1 MRVTLVYLDSFL
13 LINFILNYLLLL
25 ASGKLAGESIRKWRY
40 LLAALFGA
48 VYAACGF
55 FPALRFSVH
64 PLYKVSVALL
74 MMLIA
79 FGRSR
84 NLLRISVI
92 FLAISCAFSGAIVAI
107 EFLKGTSYMKDGIV
121 YSSLDIKGLLM
132 SAVFCYGVLAL
143 FFRRAAVHHMGE
155 RELIQICFEYKKRAV
170 ELTALQDS
178 GNTLQDPVSGQQIP
192 VVEGERLGALFLPD
206 LILDRTALEHPI
218 ETLERLAETEEGVR
232 FRLLP
237 YRAVG
242 VSCGMLLA
250 VRMDCIR
257 LGGQSKKNQ
266 LVALSPTP
274 VSDGGAYSV
283 LIGCH
288 QASGKGEEVGV

>member
-13 LINFILNYLLLL
+13 LVNFALNFLLLL

-40 LLAALFGA
+40 VVAALFGA
-48 VYAACGF
+48 LYAACGF

-64 PLYKVSVALL
+64 PLYKVSVGLL
-74 MMLIA
+74 MILIA
-79 FGRSR
+79 FGRTR
-84 NLLRISVI
+84 NLLRISVV

-107 EFLKGTSYMKDGIV
+107 EFLKGSSYMKDGIV

-143 FFRRAAVHHMGE
+143 FFRRAAVHHMDK
-155 RELIQICFEYKKRAV
+155 RELIKVRFEFKERAV

-178 GNTLQDPVSGQQIP
+178 GNTLQDPVNGQQIP
-192 VVEGERLGALFLPD
+192 VVEGARLGALFSPELQ
-206 LILDRTALEHPI
+206 LDRAALENPI
-218 ETLERLAETEEGVR
+218 ETLESLSGREEGVR

-242 VSCGMLLA
+242 VDCGMLLA
-250 VRMDCIR
+250 VRLDCIH
-257 LGGQSKKNQ
+257 LGEECWKNQ

-283 LIGCH
+283 LIGCRS
-288 QASGKGEEVGV
+288 ASGKGEGVGV